1 MTSTSLRQRIERTLA
16 DGPGTAMDVALEL
29 ERDSRRIG
37 AYLRD
42 LWRRGHLARQPY
54 YLPCRMPGAACA
66 RRVVWMYVRKD

>member
-1 MTSTSLRQRIERTLA
+1 MTSTSLRQRIECTLV

-42 LWRRGHLARQPY
+42 LWRRGHLARQLY

-66 RRVVWMYVRKD
+66 RHVVWMYARKD